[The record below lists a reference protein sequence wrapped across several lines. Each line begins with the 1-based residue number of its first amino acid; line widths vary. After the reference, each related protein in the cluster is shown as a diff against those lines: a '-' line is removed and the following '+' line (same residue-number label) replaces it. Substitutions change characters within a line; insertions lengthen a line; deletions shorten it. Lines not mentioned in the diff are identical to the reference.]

1 MAGEAC
7 FSGDL
12 FQAYLTMRD
21 TVASACGCLV
31 LLRDSTPYLPG
42 PIYVRAG
49 IYALSKAA
57 RVNLLQASCCEHV
70 NHSVVKAR

>member
-1 MAGEAC
+1 MRRICPGVM
-7 FSGDL
+7 FRT
-12 FQAYLTMRD
+12 YLTMRD

-57 RVNLLQASCCEHV
+57 RVNLLQASCCERV
-70 NHSVVKAR
+70 NQSVVKAR

>member
-1 MAGEAC
+1 MRRTCPGVM
-7 FSGDL
+7 FR
-12 FQAYLTMRD
+12 AYWAMRD

-42 PIYVRAG
+42 PISVRAG

-57 RVNLLQASCCEHV
+57 RANLLQASCCEHV
-70 NHSVVKAR
+70 NQSVVKAR